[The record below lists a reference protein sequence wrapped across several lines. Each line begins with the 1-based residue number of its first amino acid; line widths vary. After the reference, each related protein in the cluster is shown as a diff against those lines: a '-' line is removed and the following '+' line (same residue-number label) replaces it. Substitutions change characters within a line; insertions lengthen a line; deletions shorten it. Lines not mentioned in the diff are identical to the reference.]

1 MWQNQHVSFYGE
13 NMSSTEMREQQDQE
27 ELLDLRET
35 PRQRAQR
42 QQLDAVAS
50 QARWERLM
58 EKHKPMKT
66 QKQILEEV
74 RRNKA
79 LRGEQLDS
87 ELLGLLEHQEIMNK
101 QKNKEPWVEE
111 VLQDQRDQQEQQALT
126 VLTELQ
132 ALLDRMA
139 YRDVQ
144 ERLGEVA
151 LTVSMALLALLAL
164 MGWMV

>member
-1 MWQNQHVSFYGE
+1 
-13 NMSSTEMREQQDQE
+13 MSSTEMREQQDQE

-66 QKQILEEV
+66 KKQILEEV

-111 VLQDQRDQQEQQALT
+111 VLQDQRDQQEQQALK